1 MKRLLFLLLLASSL
15 RAQSITLQPVSQTV
29 VAGQTATFTATVS
42 LGPCNPMVYFNGGG
56 HYLAKGSTVS
66 FTTPVATLAMN
77 GWTVQFEFWSCAG
90 GPLDVRTGF
99 ATLTVLPAPVVIALN
114 ITPAST
120 AVFDDGSPL
129 LPSGAVNIQ
138 QQSGTT
144 AVIAGV
150 ISSDATGNLAGTI
163 TVDPSQADANGYVTF
178 TFGLPMF
185 PDLKSYSVP
194 VSQFKHAATG
204 LTLNL
209 VLYKSNFDIKSQTIA
224 FTP

>member
-1 MKRLLFLLLLASSL
+1 MIKRLLFLLFFASSL
-15 RAQSITLQPVSQTV
+15 YGQTITTQPTSQTV

-90 GPLDVRTGF
+90 GPLDVRTSF
-99 ATLTVLPAPVVIALN
+99 ATLTVTPAPAVIVLN

-120 AVFDDGSPL
+120 AIFDDGSAL
-129 LPSGAVNIQ
+129 LPSGTVNIQ
-138 QQSGTT
+138 QGSV
-144 AVIAGV
+144 AAGV